1 MAMRSSVRGS
11 GRVPDRSAPSKN
23 EASCGRC
30 ENIRPED
37 ARTRVLTDPHA
48 SAKYRVKGVLSNMPG
63 FQKAFACKA
72 GDAMVW

>member
-1 MAMRSSVRGS
+1 
-11 GRVPDRSAPSKN
+11 
-23 EASCGRC
+23 
-30 ENIRPED
+30 
-37 ARTRVLTDPHA
+37 VLTDPHA